1 MLLVL
6 LPWRST
12 HLSRAEYAMATI
24 EMPPFYATDFKML
37 GERWFFLPKMQGS
50 TQTRLVLQVSPAVV
64 LLQLWRAWVC
74 GLHVWHVTI

>member
-12 HLSRAEYAMATI
+12 HLRRAEYAMATI
-24 EMPPFYATDFKML
+24 EMPPFYATDFKTP
-37 GERWFFLPKMQGS
+37 GERLFFLPKMQGS

-64 LLQLWRAWVC
+64 LSQLWRVWVC
-74 GLHVWHVTI
+74 DLHVCHVTI